1 MKHRLV
7 AAGAVCALTLTGTT
21 LAAAPADAARCLSG
35 ADVRGK
41 VAAFVH
47 SLRDDVASASA
58 RRETKHAL
66 VTSLRTAR
74 GAQADTGEERSE
86 LGQQI
91 AALAKQLKD
100 TSNVVERK
108 ALVEQIHALQIQKR
122 ADGVSGEDVKTLH
135 ADAHALAHAI
145 KTKTDTEREDNQVA
159 AFVHALMAQFAC

>member
-58 RRETKHAL
+58 RRETL

-74 GAQADTGEERSE
+74 GAQADTAEERSE
-86 LGQQI
+86 LGPQI